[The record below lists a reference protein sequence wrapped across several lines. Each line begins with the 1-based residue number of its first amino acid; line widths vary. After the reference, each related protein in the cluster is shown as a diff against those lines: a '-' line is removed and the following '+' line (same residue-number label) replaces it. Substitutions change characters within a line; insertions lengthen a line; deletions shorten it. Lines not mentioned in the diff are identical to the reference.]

1 MTTSRRLIASLRTPL
16 GMLALLACAAL
27 LFLVILGPV
36 IWGSSAA
43 ATDTSKIATGASP
56 EHPFGTDGSGRDIL
70 LRTLVAARLSVTMAL
85 AATAVGVSV
94 GIVVGLLPFILGGR
108 FGQWIVAGINI
119 GVAFP
124 GLLLA
129 ISFSVILGQS
139 GLAATLAIA
148 IAMVPSYGRLT
159 HNLGASVWGRDFIS
173 AAHVL
178 GVPVW
183 KTVLRHA
190 LPNVRDPLIVNAAV
204 TSGNALVSFA
214 GLSFL
219 GLGIQV
225 PLYDWGRMLSEGMS
239 RIFVNP
245 AAALVPGIAII
256 LAGLTF
262 VLLGEVLGAAL
273 GTGAR
278 GSVIAKFRRRQKA
291 REAALESPVSS
302 TLAPTEDAVY
312 SVRNLRVSAP
322 GHRGEPNDLVK
333 GVSFDIGRGEIV
345 GIVGESGSGKS
356 LTLMSLAGLIE
367 SPLHVSAESAHF
379 DGEDLTIRADGHP
392 ARLDRHFGAKLAM
405 VFQDP
410 MASLN
415 PALHVGG
422 QVAETGLLHLGL
434 SRAQARDR
442 AIERLE
448 DVRISDA
455 RRRYGQYPH
464 EFSGGMR
471 QRAMIAAGLMG
482 SPSLILADEP
492 TTALD
497 VTVQAEILTLLRQIN
512 SDVGTSIVFV
522 SHDIAVVTSLCTRV
536 LVMYRGHMV
545 ENISAE
551 ALRAGHAEHPYT
563 RALLATVPTM
573 STPRDVPLPSI
584 PDGMDFLAEAD
595 QQEPSDAE
603 CAPGPESSSTASSVS
618 GTHAASA
625 PVFGEEAR

>member
-27 LFLVILGPV
+27 LFLVVLGPV
-36 IWGSSAA
+36 IWGTSAA

-183 KTVLRHA
+183 KTVLRHV

-225 PLYDWGRMLSEGMS
+225 PHYDWGRMLSEGMS

-256 LAGLTF
+256 FAGLTF
-262 VLLGEVLGAAL
+262 VFLGEVLGAAL

-291 REAALESPVSS
+291 REAVLESPASS
-302 TLAPTEDAVY
+302 TLSLSEDAVY
-312 SVRNLRVSAP
+312 SVRNLRVSAS
-322 GHRGEPNDLVK
+322 GHHGEPNDLVK

-367 SPLHVSAESAHF
+367 SPLYVSADSAHF

-392 ARLDRHFGAKLAM
+392 ARLDRHFGEKLAM

-448 DVRISDA
+448 DVRIPDA
-455 RRRYGQYPH
+455 RRRYEQYPH

-497 VTVQAEILTLLRQIN
+497 VTVQAETLALLRQIN
-512 SDVGTSIVFV
+512 ADVGTSIVFV

-536 LVMYRGHMV
+536 LVMYRGHLV

-584 PDGMDFLAEAD
+584 PDGTDFLAEAD

-603 CAPGPESSSTASSVS
+603 CAPGPEVSSTTNSVS
-618 GTHAASA
+618 GTPAASA
-625 PVFGEEAR
+625 PIFEEESR